1 MSYMSTNA
9 SNSDINYEE
18 FVNDPSL
25 GQKHKFSFIRSI
37 IKFFLVI
44 IAIFLYP
51 FIWILKEI
59 KRIGSYFFK
68 KNYSDEPVTHQDV
81 LLIESFPLFFLI
93 LGLVIAFT
101 MSFFLWIDFKRR
113 LDDFIAGVSN
123 GFGNFQ
129 DFTNGIGSFFSS
141 IFSGIGSLGG
151 GIIKTIANDATLI
164 LIVLSFFAFFFGLL
178 YLFFS
183 ESGLLQR
190 ILFNIGLFGFSF
202 TKIPRTIYNWLDFLW
217 LRLLK
222 KVGRKIAGGESL
234 PLLSK
239 KFYYRILLSAV
250 IYGIII
256 FSWGIFLLINDLKGT
271 GNQLI
276 NLQDPSNANRALGA
290 FLFLIYLYVL
300 TGFLSGS
307 VIYFLS
313 IRLIKLIS
321 KDKYQVESRKVKV
334 LRHQELV
341 KFILNQGNNYN
352 LLTTHFLSFLFD
364 IPEEEFTKH
373 LTDKRLS
380 DWKLYPKFLVNQT
393 KFDKR
398 IAKIENLEHQGTEK
412 EKLNIIILALD
423 YLANVHKLFGR
434 VTELDNQLELKKK
447 LLLADVSKI
456 KGEN

>member
-1 MSYMSTNA
+1 MSTNA
-9 SNSDINYEE
+9 SNSDINFEE

-37 IKFFLVI
+37 INFFLVI

-129 DFTNGIGSFFSS
+129 DFTNGIGSFFGS

-222 KVGRKIAGGESL
+222 KVGR
-234 PLLSK
+234 
-239 KFYYRILLSAV
+239 
-250 IYGIII
+250 
-256 FSWGIFLLINDLKGT
+256 
-271 GNQLI
+271 
-276 NLQDPSNANRALGA
+276 
-290 FLFLIYLYVL
+290 
-300 TGFLSGS
+300 
-307 VIYFLS
+307 
-313 IRLIKLIS
+313 
-321 KDKYQVESRKVKV
+321 
-334 LRHQELV
+334 
-341 KFILNQGNNYN
+341 
-352 LLTTHFLSFLFD
+352 
-364 IPEEEFTKH
+364 
-373 LTDKRLS
+373 
-380 DWKLYPKFLVNQT
+380 
-393 KFDKR
+393 
-398 IAKIENLEHQGTEK
+398 
-412 EKLNIIILALD
+412 
-423 YLANVHKLFGR
+423 
-434 VTELDNQLELKKK
+434 
-447 LLLADVSKI
+447 
-456 KGEN
+456 